1 MENFCNTINIFI
13 LTFDQM
19 NVPLLR
25 KKQQL
30 FLVYSYISLFL
41 HQILYILW

>member
-1 MENFCNTINIFI
+1 MENFCNTINILI

-25 KKQQL
+25 KKTKTKKKL
-30 FLVYSYISLFL
+30 FLVYS
-41 HQILYILW
+41 